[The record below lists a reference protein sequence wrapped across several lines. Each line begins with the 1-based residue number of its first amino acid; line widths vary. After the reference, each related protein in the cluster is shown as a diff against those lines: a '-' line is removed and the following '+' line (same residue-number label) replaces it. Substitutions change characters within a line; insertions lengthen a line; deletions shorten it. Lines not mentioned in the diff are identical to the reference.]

1 MEVKALVKPRAY
13 EMQGIL
19 GIFGLESLCLIY
31 FFLKYEKYSIHNYN
45 FACRFMWMWNLISH
59 ITEEHRLSVHH
70 FIVQRMHTTLK
81 NVELL
86 THSLP

>member
-45 FACRFMWMWNLISH
+45 FACRFMWM
-59 ITEEHRLSVHH
+59 
-70 FIVQRMHTTLK
+70 
-81 NVELL
+81 
-86 THSLP
+86 